1 MTFAEIEETQ
11 YTTVQ
16 LMESI
21 MKENL
26 QNKNSRIDETRKIV

>member
-1 MTFAEIEETQ
+1 MEETQ

-16 LMESI
+16 LMKSI

-26 QNKNSRIDETRKIV
+26 QNKNSRIDESGK